1 MRPRTD
7 IGTPGKPRFYGIHNI
22 DKLPQFGLL
31 SDDEQFALK
40 VVGRVLPFRVNNYVV
55 DELIDWSNV
64 PDDPVFQ
71 LTFMQKEMLRATHF
85 DKMADAVKRELP
97 KADLDRIAREIRLDL
112 NPHPAGQMTAN
123 VPRLEGE
130 AVPGIQHKYRETC
143 LVFPSNGQT
152 CHAYCTFC
160 FRWPQFVGM
169 NDLKFATDESA
180 RFQQY
185 IRQHTELTDVLFT
198 GGDPMVMSARNI
210 ARYIEPLLEPEFEH
224 IQSIRIG
231 TKSLGYWPYRFVTD
245 KDSDDIMRL
254 FDKIVRSGK
263 HLAIMAHFNHWQE
276 LATPAVHEAIR
287 RVRSTGAQIR
297 TQSPLIRNINDRSTV
312 WARMWKEQVRLGCV
326 PYYMFVERDTGSK
339 HYFAVPLVDAWEI
352 YQKAFQQVSG
362 LARTVRGPSMSAFPG
377 KVAVEGISEIRGE
390 RVFVLSFLQARN
402 PDHVKRPF
410 FARFDPNATWLS
422 QLKPAFGRER
432 FFFEQEKGTHRQHGV
447 RQERRVM
454 NLKLN

>member
-377 KVAVEGISEIRGE
+377 KVVVEGISEIRGE

>member
-112 NPHPAGQMTAN
+112 NPHPAGQMTAT

-377 KVAVEGISEIRGE
+377 KVVVEGISEIRGE

>member
-362 LARTVRGPSMSAFPG
+362 LARAVRGPSMSAFPG